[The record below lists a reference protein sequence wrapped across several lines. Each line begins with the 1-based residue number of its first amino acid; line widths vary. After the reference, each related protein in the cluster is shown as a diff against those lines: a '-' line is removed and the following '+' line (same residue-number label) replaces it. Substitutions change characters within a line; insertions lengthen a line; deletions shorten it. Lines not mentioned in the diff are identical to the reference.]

1 MIEVELRQGR
11 CYRAMLS
18 LGLLEQLADNEMIAA
33 ELRARGFIDVHVKGD
48 GPAREAVG
56 VWNSANAV
64 VPLPAQVTSVNEIH
78 GQTNA

>member
-1 MIEVELRQGR
+1 MNKVELRQGR
-11 CYRAMLS
+11 CYRATLS

-33 ELRARGFIDVHVKGD
+33 QFRARGFIDVHVEGD

-64 VPLPAQVTSVNEIH
+64 LPLPAQVTSVHEIH
-78 GQTNA
+78 GRA